1 MTSTEWGLLIV
12 AALVLGAVAGGWVA
26 MRMLRK
32 GFDARLRR
40 VAEELKHKHAAT
52 ADKLR
57 AAQAQAQAELDKSRA
72 AFKRQLAVMTAEPRA
87 AQERAEERLK
97 AAYAEIDRL
106 RGHTAQPSDTGSS
119 DLADGF
125 AVTRPMRE
133 GM

>member
-1 MTSTEWGLLIV
+1 MTSNEWWLLV
-12 AALVLGAVAGGWVA
+12 GAALALGVGLGGGVA
-26 MRMLRK
+26 MRVLGKR
-32 GFDARLRR
+32 FDARLRR
-40 VAEELKHKHAAT
+40 VTDELKQKHAAT

-57 AAQAQAQAELDKSRA
+57 AAQAQAQAELEKSRT
-72 AFKRQLAVMTAEPRA
+72 AFKRQLATMVAEPRA

-133 GM
+133 GL